1 MEHKKADPGAL
12 AGAHRVDVTM
22 LAGTNDADIFSGNAR
37 ELQVHRLLDRYAI
50 SLPVALVVAEH
61 AFSSG
66 RAS

>member
-22 LAGTNDADIFSGNAR
+22 LFGTDNITSANAI
-37 ELQVHRLLDRYAI
+37 ELQVRRLLTRYAI
-50 SLPVALVVAEH
+50 SLPVALVVAEL
-61 AFSSG
+61 AFPSR